1 VGTAAAA
8 ATTITVHISVDRPD
22 LVLSGFAAAASAAVF
37 RGARAA
43 LKLGEWVVCQQLVQ
57 QGLTLEPDAQELLQI
72 QAVRIWAETVGI
84 GGTALTHQ
92 LWRKMV
98 WGRWCVSSWV

>member
-1 VGTAAAA
+1 M
-8 ATTITVHISVDRPD
+8 
-22 LVLSGFAAAASAAVF
+22 
-37 RGARAA
+37 
-43 LKLGEWVVCQQLVQ
+43 VCQQLVQ

-84 GGTALTHQ
+84 GGTALTRQ

-98 WGRWCVSSWV
+98 WGRWCVSWV